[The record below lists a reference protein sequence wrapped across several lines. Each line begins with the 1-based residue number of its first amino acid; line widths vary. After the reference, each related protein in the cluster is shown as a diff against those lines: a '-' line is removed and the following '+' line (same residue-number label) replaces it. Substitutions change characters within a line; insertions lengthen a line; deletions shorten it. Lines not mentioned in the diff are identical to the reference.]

1 MKKCSLILLLFFGFI
16 FSGKAQVTDTTD
28 VESAVAEDTVAVPIV
43 IPENGLKNPKA
54 ISKFLKALQQ
64 RETDGFLT
72 DRVHVFHIGDS
83 HIQADLQTDKTRT
96 LLQET
101 YGNGGRGFIFPHRLA
116 RTNGS
121 SDVSFESANNF
132 SSQRIIN
139 GSNAYMGLSG
149 ISFSSKERPCA
160 VKVSLKDSSDAF
172 DLVRIVQPK
181 STARWQFSA
190 GKTLESKKVIV
201 PKPRIHKIKDGE
213 VLGSIARKYGIS
225 VSQLKKMNRLKSD
238 RIRAGKT
245 LIVSKSENRSRSVKK
260 YKYATVDFNASET
273 WTSKEFDQAL
283 QFEVFTDSDDVSALN
298 GFMLENSDGGII
310 YSSVG
315 VNGAKFSDYNQSPL
329 FFQQL
334 LATSPDLLV
343 LSLGTNESFDHQ
355 SASTYINHLTT
366 FIQNCRSI
374 HPDIEILVCTPPPS
388 LFKRRYKNTYVESYA
403 NALLLNAELLRY
415 AVWDGYT
422 QLGGGNAV
430 SRNYKRGL
438 MAADRVHYSKLG
450 YEIQGTLLAEAIIR
464 QANQYAKSV
473 GQ

>member
-1 MKKCSLILLLFFGFI
+1 MFFLLWGI
-16 FSGKAQVTDTTD
+16 QTIHAQVADSTD
-28 VESAVAEDTVAVPIV
+28 VEFAVAEDTTAVPLV
-43 IPENGLKNPKA
+43 VPENGLKNPKA
-54 ISKFLKALQQ
+54 VAKFLKALQQ
-64 RETDGFLT
+64 REKDGFLT
-72 DRVHVFHIGDS
+72 ERVHVFHIGDS

-101 YGNGGRGFIFPHRLA
+101 YGNGGRGFLFPHRLA

-121 SDVSFESANNF
+121 SDVSFESSNNF
-132 SSQRIIN
+132 SAQRIIN
-139 GSNAYMGLSG
+139 GSNAFMGLSG
-149 ISFSSKERPCA
+149 ISLSSKERPCA
-160 VKVSLKDSSDAF
+160 VKVNIKDSADAF
-172 DLVRIVQPK
+172 DLVRIIQPQ

-190 GKTLESKKVIV
+190 GKTLESKKVV
-201 PKPRIHKIKDGE
+201 VQKQRTHKIKDGE
-213 VLGSIARKYGIS
+213 VLGSIARKYGVS

-245 LIVSKSENRSRSVKK
+245 LIVSKPENRNRTTKK
-260 YKYATVDFNASET
+260 YKYTTVDFNASEL

-283 QFEVFTDSDDVSALN
+283 QFEVFTDSENVSALN
-298 GFMLENSDGGII
+298 GFMLENSDGGLI

-334 LATSPDLLV
+334 MATDPDLLV

-366 FIQNCRSI
+366 FIQNCRNI
-374 HPDIEILVCTPPPS
+374 NPDIEILVCTPPPS
-388 LFKRRYKNTYVESYA
+388 LFKRRYKNTYVETYA
-403 NALLLNAELLRY
+403 NALLLNAVLLRI

-422 QLGGGNAV
+422 QLGGGNSV

-438 MAADRVHYSKLG
+438 MAADRVHYSKSG
-450 YEIQGTLLAEAIIR
+450 YELQGTLLAEAIMR
-464 QANQYAKSV
+464 QAKQYAKSV